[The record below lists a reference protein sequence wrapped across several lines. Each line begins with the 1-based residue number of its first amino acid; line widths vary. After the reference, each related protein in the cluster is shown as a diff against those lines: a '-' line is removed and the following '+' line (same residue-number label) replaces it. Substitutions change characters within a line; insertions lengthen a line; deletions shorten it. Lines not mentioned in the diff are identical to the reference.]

1 MPPAE
6 NQSSCDS
13 VWFRHHGQRQAQAT
27 AVIFNLRPADLMGA
41 SQECCFSPH
50 ESFEAS
56 INSGISMS
64 RDTQRTIQVISY
76 PGSWTFLAEQLSIHR
91 ASPPTVK
98 VLLLFKSLGMVAL
111 KAQKTH
117 ANRQNTIKLRKL
129 IFTNLTRPRN
139 TEVCEIVTNL
149 ILYGFVYM
157 GTNPIDYILWQIDK
171 LQWYSVIEQYMQ
183 QEHVQSCCRFCDSWR
198 SCCQRSVSGFG
209 KWSKMFM

>member
-1 MPPAE
+1 MISAPWTETGPGYSGDFQPAARGPDGCVSGVLL
-6 NQSSCDS
+6 QSPWKLWSQHKQWNFNVTWYTEDHS
-13 VWFRHHGQRQAQAT
+13 GNFIPGKLNVFSWAT
-27 AVIFNLRPADLMGA
+27 FNTQGLA
-41 SQECCFSPH
+41 SH
-50 ESFEAS
+50 A
-56 INSGISMS
+56 
-64 RDTQRTIQVISY
+64 
-76 PGSWTFLAEQLSIHR
+76 
-91 ASPPTVK
+91 VK

-139 TEVCEIVTNL
+139 TAVCEIVTNL